1 MNLEEI
7 KKQAK
12 IELARRR
19 LFDYCQ
25 LLYPKFYLSERVF
38 LKEFCDELQDFVEN
52 SDKRILIVN
61 MPPRHGKSLTATS
74 LASWLF
80 GKNPRNKIITASYNE
95 TLSTLFARTVRNT
108 IKTVKAGNG
117 LVFSDIFPNTKIK
130 YGEASAQ
137 MWSLEGSNQP
147 NYLATSPSGT
157 ATGMGGN
164 ILLID
169 DIIKNVE
176 EAYNERVLDSHWE
189 WFNNTMMSRLEG
201 ENYKIIVIM
210 TRWATGDLAGR
221 ILEEFSPEDIEKIE
235 WKAVQEDGSMLCDSI
250 LSKRSFELKT
260 RAMNADIIEANYNQ
274 KPIDVAGRLYD
285 DLMVWESLPES
296 GWMERLNFTDTA
308 DTGTDFLCSI
318 NGVSNDRE
326 FFITDL
332 VFSDEAMEKTEPA
345 VADLLNSEEISVSYI
360 ESNNGGRGFARNVER
375 ILQEKH
381 KNYKTTIRSVP
392 QTKNKESR
400 ILASSAWVS
409 KNVFFPPN
417 WKNRFPDFARQI
429 LTYQRKGKNAH
440 DDALDVL
447 ASIYEYHT
455 SAKTI
460 ELIKRR

>member
-221 ILEEFSPEDIEKIE
+221 ILEEFSPEDIEKIT
-235 WKAVQEDGSMLCDSI
+235 K
-250 LSKRSFELKT
+250 
-260 RAMNADIIEANYNQ
+260 
-274 KPIDVAGRLYD
+274 
-285 DLMVWESLPES
+285 
-296 GWMERLNFTDTA
+296 
-308 DTGTDFLCSI
+308 
-318 NGVSNDRE
+318 
-326 FFITDL
+326 
-332 VFSDEAMEKTEPA
+332 
-345 VADLLNSEEISVSYI
+345 
-360 ESNNGGRGFARNVER
+360 
-375 ILQEKH
+375 
-381 KNYKTTIRSVP
+381 
-392 QTKNKESR
+392 KNK
-400 ILASSAWVS
+400 
-409 KNVFFPPN
+409 
-417 WKNRFPDFARQI
+417 
-429 LTYQRKGKNAH
+429 
-440 DDALDVL
+440 
-447 ASIYEYHT
+447 
-455 SAKTI
+455 
-460 ELIKRR
+460 